1 MYNYEGLCRVASG
14 NNLLENLYMSE
25 STEQTPKPKK
35 PQGDKT
41 PIGRMTIAEVDA
53 AITDCDRIIT
63 TNSATMKLKLAGNAA
78 IPPAVLRD
86 LSRANSQRGR
96 LVMRRIS
103 QLLELGEPAAM
114 DLIDKLLKVQP
125 SAN

>member
-1 MYNYEGLCRVASG
+1 
-14 NNLLENLYMSE
+14 MSE
-25 STEQTPKPKK
+25 QTAQTEKPTKTAK
-35 PQGDKT
+35 QPSDKT

-63 TNSATMKLKLAGNAA
+63 TNNATVKLKLTANAA

-86 LSRANSQRGR
+86 LSRANSLRGR

-103 QLLELGEPAAM
+103 QLLETGEPAAM

-125 SAN
+125 TAA

>member
-1 MYNYEGLCRVASG
+1 MTEA
-14 NNLLENLYMSE
+14 
-25 STEQTPKPKK
+25 TEQTPKPKK
-35 PQGDKT
+35 QQSDKT

-125 SAN
+125 TAT